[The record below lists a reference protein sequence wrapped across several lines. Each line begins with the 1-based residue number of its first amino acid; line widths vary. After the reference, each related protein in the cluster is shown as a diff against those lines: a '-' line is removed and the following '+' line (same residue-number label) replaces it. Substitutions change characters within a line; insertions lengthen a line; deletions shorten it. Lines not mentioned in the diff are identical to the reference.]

1 MAKYV
6 GTVSSKMQKDNF
18 VTKQS
23 GVRDSTINS
32 ICLSSAYLAPVEYY
46 SEMAR
51 ADTIFIENCDFYMK
65 QTYRNRCQIAA
76 ANGPMALSIPVEK
89 AGSEK
94 ILIRDVRIS
103 QHNDWQLNHWRS
115 IESAYN
121 STPFFEYYKDD
132 LLPFYEKKWNFLVDF
147 NLGIQSKI
155 LELLNLSTVIQ
166 LTTEYKVRLD
176 DTVLDLRETIHPKKE
191 NQSLNSKTY
200 YQVFDQ
206 RFGFQPNL
214 SIIDL
219 LFNMGNE
226 SIFSLIHNSLL
237 KK

>member
-1 MAKYV
+1 VVKYV
-6 GTVSSKMQKDNF
+6 GIASLKMQKDNSLPI
-18 VTKQS
+18 QS
-23 GVRDSTINS
+23 QVSAPNINA

-46 SEMAR
+46 SEMAN
-51 ADTIFIENCDFYMK
+51 AKAVFIEDCDFYLK

-89 AGSEK
+89 ASGEK
-94 ILIRDVRIS
+94 ILTRDVRIS
-103 QHNDWQLNHWRS
+103 GHNDWQLNHWRS

-132 LLPFYEKKWNFLVDF
+132 LLPFYEKKWDFLLDF

-155 LELLNLSTVIQ
+155 LELLNLNNVIQ
-166 LTTEYKVRLD
+166 LTGEYRVKLE
-176 DTVLDLRETIHPKKE
+176 DTVLDLRDAMHPKKE
-191 NQSLNSKTY
+191 NQALNDKPY
-200 YQVFDQ
+200 YQVFEQ

-226 SIFSLIHNSLL
+226 SIFSLTHNS
-237 KK
+237 